1 MTAEGVVAAARRV
14 SPMVWVGVIAVA
26 AVLLY
31 WPMTSTTTELRQ
43 HSQLLVSVAA
53 VLGVNVATGYGGMIS
68 LGHGVF
74 VGVGAFGTAYF
85 VDDMSLPWMLAIVLG
100 VITAGIA
107 GALVGLPALRIKG
120 IHLALV
126 TLGLAIVFQPLAK
139 RFPTFTGGVSGRA
152 VDAHFDAPSWFG
164 GGTRYADAVW
174 RYLWVILVLGLAIL
188 LTRNLIQGRPGR
200 AIRAIRD
207 NDTAAA
213 VHGVNLVATRVGTF
227 AVSAALAGLAGALQ
241 VLLVPFA
248 SQETYTAQA
257 SLVLYATA
265 VIGGLGFIWG
275 SVVGV
280 AAREIVTWLGVQLS
294 TVDGLG
300 VVSEFFALLD
310 EEAFVFGVGL
320 IALTFVF
327 PLGLVGATRRPPGTD
342 SRIRR
347 VVRRLRA
354 RYSMAD

>member
-1 MTAEGVVAAARRV
+1 MISAVRRV
-14 SPMVWVGVIAVA
+14 SPVAWVGVA
-26 AVLLY
+26 AVGALLLY
-31 WPMTSTTTELRQ
+31 WPMTSDGTELRQ
-43 HSQLLVSVAA
+43 HSQVLVTVAA
-53 VLGVNVATGYGGMIS
+53 VLGVNVATGFGGMIS

-74 VGVGAFGTAYF
+74 VGVGAFATGYY
-85 VDDMSLPWMLAIVLG
+85 VDDLSLPWVLAIVFG
-100 VITAGIA
+100 VMTAGLA

-139 RFPTFTGGVSGRA
+139 RFPKVTGGVSGRA
-152 VDAHFDAPSWFG
+152 VDAQFDAPSWFG

-174 RYLWVILVLGLAIL
+174 RYIWVIIILGLAIL
-188 LTRNLIQGRPGR
+188 LAHNLIQGRPGR

-213 VHGVNLVATRVGTF
+213 VHGVNLVSTRVGTF
-227 AVSAALAGLAGALQ
+227 AVSAGLAGLAGGLG
-241 VLLVPFA
+241 VMLVPFA

-265 VIGGLGFIWG
+265 VIGGLGYVWG

-280 AAREIVTWLGVQLS
+280 AARELVAWVGVNLS

-327 PLGLVGATRRPPGTD
+327 PRGLVGAGKRPPGTE
-342 SRIRR
+342 SRSRR
-347 VVRRLRA
+347 VVRRLRS
-354 RYSMAD
+354 RYSLAE